1 MRRKYYKTKKEAQKA
16 LNVERAKGRLESAFL
31 DIFKMP
37 KGTRKHG
44 WYAVCDELEYLNTY

>member
-16 LNVERAKGRLESAFL
+16 LNAERAKGRLESAFL
-31 DIFKMP
+31 EIFKMP

-44 WYAVCDELEYLNTY
+44 WYAVCDEFEYLNTY